1 MVKKRTLIGLAMLVS
16 TTGVAAQEEAAAPP
30 PWTHQL
36 VGNLT
41 ANQVSQKDWAQG
53 GENALSWGLSVE
65 GRSVREQT
73 LTQWAT
79 SYKLGFGQTKLGD
92 QETRKTLD
100 RINLESILTYKLDK
114 HVNPYVGAT
123 LKTQFLKGYTYAAA
137 GRIAVTQFMDP
148 AYLTQSF
155 GAGFAPR
162 PEIRTRFGLALREI
176 LTSEYNAYADDAA
189 TAKIEK
195 TRVDGGLESVTS
207 GEWQLAEN
215 ILATSKLEIF
225 APFTALDETAVRSD
239 NSLAVKL
246 INYVNL
252 NVNLELVDDA
262 TASDELQIRQAMA
275 LGLSYT
281 FL

>member
-1 MVKKRTLIGLAMLVS
+1 MLVS
-16 TTGVAAQEEAAAPP
+16 ITGVTAQEEAAPAPP
-30 PWTHQL
+30 WSHQL

-53 GENALSWGLSVE
+53 GEDALSWGLSIE

-79 SYKLGFGQTKLGD
+79 SYKLGFGQTRLGD

-100 RINLESILTYKLDK
+100 RVDLESVLTYKLDTFL
-114 HVNPYVGAT
+114 NPYVGAT
-123 LKTQFLKGYTYAAA
+123 LKTQLLKGYTYTDSS
-137 GRIAVTQFMDP
+137 RFAVSALMDP

-155 GAGFAPR
+155 GAGFSPR
-162 PEIRTRFGLALREI
+162 PEIRTRLGLALREI
-176 LTSEYNAYADDAA
+176 LTSTYTGYADDAA

-246 INYVNL
+246 IKYVTL

-262 TASDELQIRQAMA
+262 TASDELQIKQAMA